1 MKKETDAV
9 KNAEETPAVVTLIPA
24 VDIMDGSDG
33 VTIWFEV
40 PGANSASTEV
50 EVKEKVLTV
59 KAASSLKRNGRSVLF
74 KRSFQLTDG
83 ADVENISA
91 KSSDGVL
98 TLMIPKSDRAKVHR
112 IKVS

>member
-1 MKKETDAV
+1 MKDENIPA
-9 KNAEETPAVVTLIPA
+9 KNNEEPAAVTLVPA
-24 VDIMDGSDG
+24 VDIMDSNDG

-40 PGANSASTEV
+40 PGANSETTEV

-59 KAASSLKRNGRSVLF
+59 KAASSLKRNGRPVHY

-83 ADVENISA
+83 ADVEKISA
-91 KSSDGVL
+91 KSADGVL
-98 TLMIPKSDRAKVHR
+98 TLQIPKSDRAKVHK